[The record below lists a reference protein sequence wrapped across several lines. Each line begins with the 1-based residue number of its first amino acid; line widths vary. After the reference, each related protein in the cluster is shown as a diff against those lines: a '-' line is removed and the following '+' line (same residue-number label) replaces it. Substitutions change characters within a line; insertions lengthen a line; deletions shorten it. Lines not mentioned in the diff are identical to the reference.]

1 MSRKPLEFIS
11 GLALFVVIAL
21 VVGWAVILRLPMI
34 PASLIEWLG
43 GSRDPQRAL
52 IYFSGLTSATL
63 LILVSFGIE
72 IPKLK
77 NFVSAS
83 ERAMR
88 YLTGLP
94 LWALFLIWA
103 MSLAGFWTVFPSC
116 QPPTTVFFDVTGRER
131 AFQPSDT
138 LTVSPNEAVTVTVR
152 STNPSATLSCSWEYA
167 GPIFDSP
174 GAQRGC
180 QINVRF
186 GAEPG
191 SGFLTVVTAENFC
204 SQTSIFSLQTVVQSP

>member
-1 MSRKPLEFIS
+1 MSRKPVEFIS
-11 GLALFVVIAL
+11 GLALFLVIAL
-21 VVGWAVILRLPMI
+21 VVGWAIILRLPMI

-63 LILVSFGIE
+63 LILISFGIE

-94 LWALFLIWA
+94 LWALLLIWA
-103 MSLAGFWTVFPSC
+103 VSLGGFWTVFPSC
-116 QPPTTVFFDVTGRER
+116 QPPATVGFEVSARDRIYR
-131 AFQPSDT
+131 PSET
-138 LTVSPNEAVTVTVR
+138 LIVSPNEALTVIIR
-152 STNPSATLSCSWEYA
+152 SSNPGATLSCAWEYA

-180 QINVRF
+180 QVNVRF

-204 SQTSIFSLQTVVQSP
+204 SQTSIFSLQTVVQTP